1 MILFL
6 NKHLLVSM
14 VSLLVNTIFSDQLL
28 AYSFSRSELNKLS
41 DITLRGDL
49 KSFQISNSYIISN
62 SKAESYSNVSQLLDV
77 SHQDWAFMALQSIVN
92 RYNCLT
98 GYPNLNYRGDRNLT
112 RYEFAAAIRACSD
125 RLNQQLQTT
134 LTNKI
139 SQADLLTLQ
148 KLQMDFATE
157 LSSLTNIVTNLEA
170 KTTNLESKSFSPTT
184 KLNGV
189 AIMSIAT
196 NYASQTDF
204 TQPALDIQQ
213 NSIISNQLN
222 PNTNVIAIARLNL
235 STSFSGEDLLYTR
248 LEAGNSGLSIG
259 SLLDQPDQAFIG
271 YAGFASSSGLEYGGI
286 SSEFYLGALRYTFP
300 IGKDIKAT
308 IAPVLSLNDY
318 FDLNSFSNDE
328 TIDFSTSI
336 FISNPL
342 LLPVNDGTGGLVE
355 WSPNQ
360 GDWTLRL
367 GYVTTGAGFATS
379 DPIRNIN
386 QGLFGDPYQA
396 IAELEFAPKDAQEN
410 TPVSIRLQYTNG
422 SVNNLDY
429 NIGGLNFEWMLNKG
443 FAVFGRYGFGSI
455 QNRDNPIRDALPTYI
470 NANFGGNAINPQT
483 WSLGLS
489 FPDLFTEGGL
499 GAIAIGQPFIDTN
512 VGNAT
517 QTNLELFVKFPITSQ
532 ITITPDLQ
540 MIFNPNNNSTNGSI
554 TILSLRTVFSF

>member
-77 SHQDWAFMALQSIVN
+77 SHQDWDFMALQSIVN

-148 KLQMDFATE
+148 KLQIDFATE
-157 LSSLTNIVTNLEA
+157 LSSLTNIVANLEA

-213 NSIISNQLN
+213 NSIISNQLT

-248 LEAGNSGLSIG
+248 LEAGNSGVSIG
-259 SLLDQPDQAFIG
+259 SLLEQPAQFIG

-300 IGKDIKAT
+300 LGRDIQAT

-328 TIDFSTSI
+328 TKDFSASI

-360 GDWTLRL
+360 GDWTLRV
-367 GYVTTGAGFATS
+367 GHITTGAGLDTS

-429 NIGGLNFEWMLNKG
+429 NIGGLNLEWMLNKG

-483 WSLGLS
+483 WSLGLA

-540 MIFNPNNNSTNGSI
+540 MIFNPNNNNTNGSI

>member
-62 SKAESYSNVSQLLDV
+62 SKAESYSNVSQILDV

-139 SQADLLTLQ
+139 SQADLLALQ

-259 SLLDQPDQAFIG
+259 SLLDQPAQFIG
-271 YAGFASSSGLEYGGI
+271 YGGFASSSGLEYGGI
-286 SSEFYLGALRYTFP
+286 ASEFYLGALRYTFP
-300 IGKDIKAT
+300 IGRDIQAT

-336 FISNPL
+336 FISNPH

-455 QNRDNPIRDALPTYI
+455 QNRDNPIRDSLPTYI

-517 QTNLELFVKFPITSQ
+517 QTNLELFVKFPITAQ

-540 MIFNPNNNSTNGSI
+540 MIFNPNNNSTNGST

>member
-1 MILFL
+1 
-6 NKHLLVSM
+6 M
-14 VSLLVNTIFSDQLL
+14 VSLLVNTIFLDRLL

-41 DITLRGDL
+41 DITLRRDL
-49 KSFQISNSYIISN
+49 NSFQISNSYQISN

-125 RLNQQLQTT
+125 RLNQQLQIT

-196 NYASQTDF
+196 NYANQTDF

-213 NSIISNQLN
+213 NSIISNQLT
-222 PNTNVIAIARLNL
+222 PNTNVIAIVRLNL

-248 LEAGNSGLSIG
+248 LEAGNSGISIG
-259 SLLDQPDQAFIG
+259 SLLAQPDQAFIG

-300 IGKDIKAT
+300 IGRDIQAT

-328 TIDFSTSI
+328 TKDFSASI

-355 WSPNQ
+355 WSPNL

-367 GYVTTGAGFATS
+367 GYVTTGAAFATS

-429 NIGGLNFEWMLNKG
+429 NIAGLNLEWILNKG

-517 QTNLELFVKFPITSQ
+517 QTYLELFVKFPITSQ
-532 ITITPDLQ
+532 ITITPNLQ
-540 MIFNPNNNSTNGSI
+540 MIFNPNNNNTNGSI
-554 TILSLRTVFSF
+554 TILSLRSVFSF

>member
-6 NKHLLVSM
+6 NKCLLGSM

-28 AYSFSRSELNKLS
+28 AYSFSSSELNKLS
-41 DITLRGDL
+41 DITLRRDL
-49 KSFQISNSYIISN
+49 KSFQISNSYLISN
-62 SKAESYSNVSQLLDV
+62 SKAESYSNISQLLDV
-77 SHQDWAFMALQSIVN
+77 SHQDWAFTALQLIAN
-92 RYNCLT
+92 RYKCLT
-98 GYPNLNYRGDRNLT
+98 GDRDLNYQGDRNLT

-125 RLNQQLQTT
+125 RLTQQLQITIK
-134 LTNKI
+134 NKI

-148 KLQMDFATE
+148 KLQTDFAIE
-157 LSSLTNIVTNLEA
+157 LSSLTHIVTNLEA
-170 KTTNLESKSFSPTT
+170 KTTNVESKSFSPTT

-196 NYASQTDF
+196 YASKTDF
-204 TQPALDIQQ
+204 AQPATDVEQ
-213 NSIISNQLN
+213 NSIISNQLTH
-222 PNTNVIAIARLNL
+222 NTNVIAIARLNL

-248 LEAGNSGLSIG
+248 LEAGNSGVSIG
-259 SLLDQPDQAFIG
+259 SLLEQPAQFIG
-271 YAGFASSSGLEYGGI
+271 YSGFASSSGLEYGGI

-300 IGKDIKAT
+300 IGRDIQAT

-328 TIDFSTSI
+328 TKDFSTSI

-355 WSPNQ
+355 WNPNQ
-360 GDWTLRL
+360 GDWTMRV
-367 GYVTTGAGFATS
+367 GYVTTGAGFPTV
-379 DPIRNIN
+379 DPIQNIN

-455 QNRDNPIRDALPTYI
+455 HNRDNPIRDVLPTYI

-483 WSLGLS
+483 WSLGLA

-499 GAIAIGQPFIDTN
+499 GAIAIGQPFIDGN

-532 ITITPDLQ
+532 ITITPNLQ
-540 MIFNPNNNSTNGSI
+540 VIFNPNNNSTNDSI